1 MSLMIDHRQQRRR
14 PVNFLLNKYVD
25 GTPHLCRAVNLSSA
39 GMLLH
44 KIGEPE
50 LAAGTVELEFVM
62 PDTDTV
68 VRLRGQ
74 VLSEL
79 PSARAHAVRFTYL
92 SREVQELIDA
102 LFEAEPL
109 PALRSSSI

>member
-14 PVNFLLNKYVD
+14 PVNLLVNKYVD
-25 GTPHLCRAVNLSSA
+25 GTPHLCRAVNLSRS

-44 KIGEPE
+44 KIGEPAIE
-50 LAAGTVELEFVM
+50 PGPVELEFVL
-62 PDTDTV
+62 PEIDRV

-74 VLSEL
+74 VLAET
-79 PSARAHAVRFTYL
+79 SAVRAHAVRFTYL
-92 SREVQELIDA
+92 SAEVQELLDQ

-109 PALRSSSI
+109 PALRTQML